1 MAGSSSGCP
10 VQHAPKESSSMPAAA
25 AAATGNESTAS
36 ATEPEQGSGRRWSS
50 RVAAWLPFRQGGG
63 GSDASAAEGSGGA
76 ASPAAA
82 AIQGST
88 ARRGTKEKH
97 GGGGGG
103 CPVNSSGEDGG
114 DDAVPSSSSSSGC
127 PVQHGSATT
136 STAAPAEGLGRV
148 WGYLTGSIG
157 GAGGGGDGSSATA
170 PAPEAPELYNARNN
184 EYVYGQEVAAGQEVP
199 LSTSRQRS
207 SIPKAEFN
215 PDHQP
220 QKEAEKWVYPSEQQ
234 YYNAIKRKGYKA
246 SAADMPST
254 LAIHN
259 AVNEKG
265 WDMVQEWERAH
276 AEAAATATPAAG
288 GGGAGGGG
296 GAPAPKLLR
305 FTGRPQDTSP
315 KAWVKSTLLGYRPP
329 FDRHDWVVKRADG
342 TEARYVIDF
351 YAGKAP
357 PGSSMPVAMHLDVR
371 PALDSYD
378 GGPPLPCRGAG
389 RFQERPGAAAVGSGC
404 AAASLRGAVT
414 RRGTVVLDAASA
426 AAANRSLLGG

>member
-1 MAGSSSGCP
+1 MGGSSSGCP
-10 VQHAPKESSSMPAAA
+10 VQHAPKESSSTSAASTA
-25 AAATGNESTAS
+25 AGNESTAS
-36 ATEPEQGSGRRWSS
+36 TESEQASGRRWSS

-63 GSDASAAEGSGGA
+63 GGSGGSA
-76 ASPAAA
+76 AKGGGEAAAPAPA
-82 AIQGST
+82 AIQGSA
-88 ARRGTKEKH
+88 ARRGTKEEH

-114 DDAVPSSSSSSGC
+114 DDAVPPSSSSGC

-136 STAAPAEGLGRV
+136 STAAPAQGLGRV

-157 GAGGGGDGSSATA
+157 GAGGDGDVSSAMA

-265 WDMVQEWERAH
+265 WEMVQQWERAH
-276 AEAAATATPAAG
+276 AEAAATATPAAEGRGDG
-288 GGGAGGGG
+288 GGGV
-296 GAPAPKLLR
+296 PAPKLLR

-389 RFQERPGAAAVGSGC
+389 RFQERPGAAAVGAGC
-404 AAASLRGAVT
+404 AAAAAATLRGAVT
-414 RRGTVVLDAASA
+414 RRGTAVLDAASA
-426 AAANRSLLGG
+426 SAAAAAAS